1 MATLTE
7 DFLTEILLRLSVM
20 DVMRLKSVCKSW
32 NSLIKSSSF
41 ISKYNNKRDNDNND
55 DDEPFIVIVNCDGTL
70 ILSSYNDLL
79 KHHRSHQNQPQ
90 NPSTTY
96 RNLNFRWVCCCNGGL
111 MLGGV
116 GYSVLE
122 PTPKIMWNPA
132 TGETKVLH
140 NYPREFD
147 YNDLEVYGLL
157 KEVRGIGFDSKNNE
171 YKPFFARMVYLENM
185 TTMEIDMYSFKMNQW
200 RKLIVEQTEVTPLEY
215 LDGELKGL
223 YMPMGFRTG

>member
-7 DFLTEILLRLSVM
+7 DFPTEILLRLSVM

-41 ISKYNNKRDNDNND
+41 ISKYNNKSDNDNND

-90 NPSTTY
+90 NPYTTY
-96 RNLNFRWVCCCNGGL
+96 RNLNFRWVCCCDGGL

-116 GYSVLE
+116 GYS
-122 PTPKIMWNPA
+122 
-132 TGETKVLH
+132 
-140 NYPREFD
+140 
-147 YNDLEVYGLL
+147 
-157 KEVRGIGFDSKNNE
+157 EVRGIGFDSKNNE

-185 TTMEIDMYSFKMNQW
+185 TTMEIDMFSSKMNQW

-223 YMPMGFRTG
+223 SMPMGFRTG